1 MTMLP
6 TDTTTARW
14 VYVKLYV
21 DRPVEQTDRLLVAWA
36 GEPVLTAR
44 AESWFFLR
52 YVDERGVHVRLRALT
67 REGDDRGSLLRALVE
82 ACTAQAK
89 AACIDVHAVE
99 DCYVPETATYG
110 ARPAMDAAERLFHHS
125 SRLAVQVIALEERGL
140 LSRKDLL
147 PVLMQAAADTFVPRA
162 EHAGFWAAFGDC
174 CLNSRSPAAADW
186 QRSRAAAG
194 RESAARGIRIVAAS
208 CHLGEAAQ
216 AIVAAWRAA
225 LGQVAADYAALGR
238 PFRIR
243 PEMLAFKTAH
253 LMNNR
258 LGLAAREEAYVAA
271 LLELQAQG
279 QGVGALE

>member
-6 TDTTTARW
+6 TDATTARW
-14 VYVKLYV
+14 VYVKLYG
-21 DRPVEQTDRLLVAWA
+21 DRAVEHMDSLLVAWA
-36 GEPVLTAR
+36 DDPVLTER

-67 REGDDRGSLLRALVE
+67 REGDDRDGLMRALVE
-82 ACTAQAK
+82 ACTARAT
-89 AACIDVHAVE
+89 AACIDIHAVE
-99 DCYVPETATYG
+99 DRYAPETGTYG
-110 ARPAMDAAERLFHHS
+110 ARPGMDAAERLFHRS
-125 SRLAVQVIALEERGL
+125 SRLAAQVLALEERGL

-147 PVLMQAAADTFVPRA
+147 PVLMQDAADAFVPRA
-162 EHAGFWAAFGDC
+162 EHAGFWAGFGDC
-174 CLNSRSPAAADW
+174 CLHGRSPAAADW
-186 QRSRAAAG
+186 RRSRAAAG
-194 RESAARGIRIVAAS
+194 REPAAGGIRIVAAHS
-208 CHLGEAAQ
+208 RLGEEAR

-225 LGQVAADYAALGR
+225 LGQAAVDYAALGR

-258 LGLAAREEAYVAA
+258 LGLAAVEEAYVAA